1 MSDLRGIGMTSQRT
15 RLRLIE
21 RLKAQGIRDDRV
33 LQAMS
38 ETPRH
43 LFVDEAL
50 AHRAYEDTALPIGF
64 NQTLSQPYIVARMT
78 ELALQRG
85 KPGRVLELGTGS
97 GYQSAVLARVADEIY
112 SIERIKPL
120 LSKAKARL
128 RTLKARNVRCMHGD
142 GFEGWAE
149 FAPFDVI
156 MGAAAPETIPQ
167 SLLSQ
172 LAPEGFLLL
181 PVGGSEQKLVQMTA
195 RPEGFEETIIEDVFF
210 VPMREGV
217 HR

>member
-1 MSDLRGIGMTSQRT
+1 MTDIRGIGMTSQRT
-15 RLRLIE
+15 RMRLID
-21 RLKAQGIRDDRV
+21 RLRSQGISDESV
-33 LQAMS
+33 LDAMG

-78 ELALQRG
+78 ELALQNG
-85 KPGRVLELGTGS
+85 KPKRVLELGTGS
-97 GYQSAVLARVADEIY
+97 GYQSAVLARVASEVF

-120 LSKAKARL
+120 LDKARQRLRALKAK
-128 RTLKARNVRCMHGD
+128 NVRCKHGD

-156 MGAAAPETIPQ
+156 LGAAAPETLPEN
-167 SLLSQ
+167 LLSQ
-172 LAPEGFLLL
+172 LAPGGVLLL
-181 PVGGSEQKLVQMTA
+181 PVGGSSQKLIQVTLTDD
-195 RPEGFEETIIEDVFF
+195 GFEQTVVEDVFF
-210 VPMREGV
+210 VPMLEGV
-217 HR
+217 QR